1 MRKTASLLTAVP
13 VIVSL
18 VCASA
23 VTAHAAPAAP
33 RAHAA
38 AAAVQAAAPLP
49 VGWRIVA
56 SFPAGTSVD
65 KLAASGPDSAWAVES
80 CRKPCKSGNGV
91 ILRHWNGK
99 SWQAQ
104 PQPAVAKHTGDAE
117 PGLAIAPGSK
127 DVWAVY
133 DLYDGKV
140 HGSAAEWTGKS
151 WGKATLFPA
160 DVTFTAVVAAG
171 PSDVWAFGLASDG
184 SPAAVRGPLQR
195 QDLVEGRAARPRPG
209 PLDRQ
214 LPGRRSDIW
223 AQAIA
228 AKGFSLAVSRWNG
241 IRWVKQPAPAAPK
254 GADGVTGGPIVVSG
268 RSGVWGYGYFALG
281 SSSHTDWLV
290 HFDGTSWSRVRN
302 PYPLSRPSSS
312 PDPSAPTATAA
323 PGSRRFPRTAPPST
337 STTSAPPGTG

>member
-65 KLAASGPDSAWAVES
+65 KLAASGPDSAWAVEP

-117 PGLAIAPGSK
+117 PGLATAPGSK

-160 DVTFTAVVAAG
+160 AWPSPRSSRQAPPTSGRSVSDRGSQQQYAA
-171 PSDVWAFGLASDG
+171 
-184 SPAAVRGPLQR
+184 RLQR
-195 QDLVEGRAARPRPG
+195 QNLVEGRAARPRPG
-209 PLDRQ
+209 PLDRHARS
-214 LPGRRSDIW
+214 GSDIW

-241 IRWVKQPAPAAPK
+241 IRWVKQPCAGRAEGRRRRVRP
-254 GADGVTGGPIVVSG
+254 PIIVSG
-268 RSGVWGYGYFALG
+268 RSDVWGYGYFDLG
-281 SSSHTDWLV
+281 AAATPTGSC
-290 HFDGTSWSRVRN
+290 TSTA
-302 PYPLSRPSSS
+302 RPG
-312 PDPSAPTATAA
+312 PPSATPI
-323 PGSRRFPRTAPPST
+323 R
-337 STTSAPPGTG
+337 